1 MKKFKKTTCQCLK
14 YVDQNKQIRM
24 GVNSIFTEELRS
36 RQNRYFSG
44 DIKKKIVRDLE
55 RNITTI
61 GEVMKVYQV
70 SRTSIYRWIFKYSAM
85 AKKQHKQVVEPK
97 SDTQKIKALE
107 ERIKELERIVG
118 QKQLLLEFKDKM
130 IEIAEST
137 YGVDIK
143 KKVGSRLSSGTTSTE
158 RNTKEN

>member
-1 MKKFKKTTCQCLK
+1 MRT
-14 YVDQNKQIRM
+14 
-24 GVNSIFTEELRS
+24 NSIFNEDLRS
-36 RQNRYFSG
+36 RQNRYFSN

-55 RNITTI
+55 KNLTSVI
-61 GEVMKVYQV
+61 EVCKVYQV
-70 SRTSIYRWIFKYSAM
+70 SRTSVYRWVYKYSSM

-97 SDTQKIKALE
+97 SDTQRIKLLE
-107 ERIKELERIVG
+107 DKIKELERVVG

-143 KKVGSRLSSGTTSTE
+143 KKVGSKLSSGSTTTGKNIKK
-158 RNTKEN
+158 R